1 METAAAYQIMSL
13 PTVVAF
19 KNGKPVSSFVGVKDE
34 NGVRKFVDDVTRE
47 MM

>member
-13 PTVVAF
+13 PTVAAF
-19 KNGKPVSSFVGVKDE
+19 KDGKIVKSFVGVKDE
-34 NGVRKFVDDVTRE
+34 NGVKKFVEDVTRE